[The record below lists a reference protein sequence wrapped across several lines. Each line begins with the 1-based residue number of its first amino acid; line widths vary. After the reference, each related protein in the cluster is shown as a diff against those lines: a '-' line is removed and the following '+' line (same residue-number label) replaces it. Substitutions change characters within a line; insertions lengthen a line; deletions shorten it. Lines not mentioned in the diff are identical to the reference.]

1 MPQISKIRIVNF
13 YYNNGHRMIPDELYD
28 ITDAEGKHAL
38 DTLISLIN
46 GGGKSVLVQLM
57 MQPALPAESW
67 RAISDVPATTALWC
81 SNGSRTEAPKS

>member
-28 ITDAEGKHAL
+28 LSDIEGKKAL

-57 MQPALPAESW
+57 MQPVLPKAKALS
-67 RAISDVPATTALWC
+67 
-81 SNGSRTEAPKS
+81 